1 MTSQASAS
9 HQVRVGLFIAI
20 GLVILTISLF
30 LVGGGQIFNKYVI
43 LHARF
48 DNVQGLNE
56 GSMISLSGVRVGN
69 VKDFV
74 FIPEE
79 NKLDVILKIDS
90 TYLPRITEGAS
101 VDIRTQGAL
110 GDKFI
115 FIIPGRPDGKPLQDG
130 DVIPVAR
137 SSDLLSVLSEKT
149 TDLTKFFDILDE
161 MHKFSKALNTENR
174 TDRIMQNFASA
185 SQDLR
190 ATAQETHELITEIRA
205 QDSKK
210 VSSAIDKLDRILTK
224 IDRGEGSLGALIN
237 DPSLHDSLKTIVGAS
252 DKKKSIKSLIRSSIE
267 KSEKEQP

>member
-1 MTSQASAS
+1 MTSHASKS
-9 HQVRVGLFIAI
+9 HQLRIGLFVAL
-20 GLVILTISLF
+20 GLLVLIVSLF
-30 LVGGGQIFNKYVI
+30 LVGGDRIFKTYAI

-69 VKDFV
+69 VKKFT
-74 FIPEE
+74 FISEE
-79 NKLDVILKIDS
+79 NKLDVELKIDAE
-90 TYLPRITEGAS
+90 YLPRITDGAS

-115 FIIPGRPDGKPLQDG
+115 FIIPGDPAGKAFKNG
-130 DVIPVAR
+130 DQIPVAKA
-137 SSDLLSVLSEKT
+137 SDLLSVLSEKSN
-149 TDLTKFFDILDE
+149 DLTKFFDILDE
-161 MHKFSKALNTENR
+161 VHKFAKTLNSEGR
-174 TDRIMQNFASA
+174 SEKIMKNLSES

-190 ATAQETHELITEIRA
+190 ATAKDARELIAEIRS

-210 VSSAIDKLDRILTK
+210 ISSAVDKLDHILTK

-237 DPSLHDSLKTIVGAS
+237 DPSLHESLKAMLGAP

-267 KSEKEQP
+267 KSEK